1 MLYNNIVDFISAN
14 IFTKFLVILF
24 FHFIGDYVLQVDV
37 LAKLKDVH
45 TWLDL
50 KKEND
55 TKPES
60 KRFKIH
66 PYIDWIWA
74 MLAHC
79 LIWSFCVH
87 FPILLLGTVEPNKLA
102 LSIYVHTLFHFL
114 IDSCKCNTYNIS
126 MTTDQIC
133 HLIQII
139 AIMLLII

>member
-1 MLYNNIVDFISAN
+1 MPYNNIVDFISAN
-14 IFTKFLVILF
+14 VFTKFLVILF
-24 FHFIGDYVLQVDV
+24 FHFIGDYILQVNV

-60 KRFKIH
+60 QRFKIH

-74 MLAHC
+74 MIAHSI
-79 LIWSFCVH
+79 IWSFCVH
-87 FPILLLGTVEPNKLA
+87 FPVLLLGTVEPNKLA
-102 LSIYVHTLFHFL
+102 LSIFVQAIFHFV
-114 IDSCKCNTYNIS
+114 IDSNKCNTYKVS

-133 HLIQII
+133 HLVQILVI
-139 AIMLLII
+139 TLLLQ